1 MMSAQEWKLS
11 SKVSIRERS
20 AAGDLWTKVDS
31 EVGGWEGG
39 EGEVEKEKEVEDQS
53 VCLTRLP
60 AH

>member
-1 MMSAQEWKLS
+1 MMIAEEWKLS

-39 EGEVEKEKEVEDQS
+39 EVEKEKEVGDQS